1 MVKRV
6 TVISLIVMFA
16 AAQLWAVDGF
26 ERIGEV
32 PIPEADLNDGGIGNM
47 VAGVDVDDDGN
58 MEMYLVNDNTYD
70 GSTEVIPRI
79 YKLEYNGT
87 TWDSVWSAVAPVAYQ
102 NTWPGLTLD
111 DLDGDGL
118 QEIIWGPVNATS
130 TEHPNPYRIVVYE
143 EAGDGSD
150 VMGVDDGAGGYDPNS
165 VWTITGDDDVNLRPT
180 KFVVADIDDDGTKEL
195 IFDDRKGQNGGY
207 FFGVAS
213 VDSIPYNGD
222 GTETWTLE
230 VSGQDFELGTLY
242 NKWDVAVVG
251 NNAYFPCEWQ
261 IAKLSWDGSQWTYD
275 SLPPMAGGPSFNSW
289 QTVDLDADGTEEIV
303 GIEYAWGN
311 YGPYGEDTT
320 RIMLLQEDGSG
331 GLTHT
336 PLFVLPTS
344 VRGIGGDHGDIDQ
357 DGNMDFL
364 FGTRDGIPNA
374 TIYRVEYNGGTAG
387 DITDTENW
395 SLSYADSA
403 YMTFESSGFGVNGI
417 WDVISIANID
427 DDPEMEVLYT
437 SSTGVSA
444 GLGQNESPPVV
455 VLDYTAGVGALDEL
469 VIAEEVMLGDSI
481 PVGYLFKPG
490 RILDGGNTIWF
501 MGVNGS
507 TKETYVFRS
516 VDGGETFT
524 YNATPIAGRGAQMDA
539 YDADVA
545 LVSTA
550 SGKIF
555 KTADGGATFTEVYSY
570 TLGLGDGWFDG
581 LRVLNSTVA
590 VAFGDEASN
599 GDMHFVRTTDNG
611 DNWTEITGI
620 DYLNAAY
627 GYYTWGLGACNVG
640 ESIWCAGLTAE
651 YDSGYVFRSYDAG
664 VNWESFQIPN
674 TIMNLYPR
682 AITFLDDN
690 NGMITDRYGD
700 ILKSADGGETWE
712 TVDLHPN
719 GGWANGVVAIP
730 GTGMIFAM
738 DDNGVFYTSDMG
750 TTWGMVETPA
760 ETESDYF
767 TGGVFLNEEFGYV
780 FTYNGQ
786 VLRFQD
792 MVVDVKEEPVKK
804 PQQYRLSQ
812 NYPNPF
818 NPTTTI
824 SFEIPRNEHVRLTI
838 YDMLG
843 HEVISLVDRNMNQ
856 GQYHIQW
863 NGINKHGQRVATGVY
878 LYQLRTDNMV
888 KTRKMTFI
896 K

>member
-1 MVKRV
+1 MIMVKRA
-6 TVISLIVMFA
+6 TVISLVVMFA
-16 AAQLWAVDGF
+16 VAQLWAVDGF
-26 ERIGEV
+26 ERIDEV

-47 VAGVDVDDDGN
+47 IAGVDLDGDGKQ
-58 MEMYLVNDNTYD
+58 EMYLVNDNTYD
-70 GSTEVIPRI
+70 GATEVIPRI

-102 NTWPGLTLD
+102 NTWPGLTLG
-111 DLDGDGL
+111 DLDGDGK
-118 QEIIWGPVNATS
+118 QEIIWGPVNSFADES
-130 TEHPNPYRIVVYE
+130 NPYRIVVYE

-150 VMGVDDGAGGYDPNS
+150 TLGVDDGAGGFDPNS
-165 VWTITGDDDVNLRPT
+165 VWTIVDVDNANLRPT
-180 KFVVADIDDDGTKEL
+180 KFVIADVDDDGTDEVV
-195 IFDDRKGQNGGY
+195 FNDRKGY
-207 FFGVAS
+207 LYFGVAS
-213 VDSIPYNGD
+213 VDDIPDNGD
-222 GTETWTLE
+222 GSETWTLE
-230 VSGQDFELGTLY
+230 VSGQDFELSGIE

-251 NNAYFPCEWQ
+251 NNCYFPCELQ

-275 SLPPMAGGPSFNSW
+275 SLPPLRGGASFNSW

-303 GIEYAWGN
+303 GIEYSWGS

-320 RIMLLQEDGSG
+320 RIVLLQEDGSG
-331 GLTHT
+331 GLVHT
-336 PLFVLPTS
+336 PLVVMPTS
-344 VRGIGGDHGDIDQ
+344 LMGIGGAHGDIDQ

-364 FGTRDGIPNA
+364 FGSRYADPNA
-374 TIYRVEYNGGTAG
+374 SIYRLEYNGGTTSDVA
-387 DITDTENW
+387 DASNW
-395 SLSYADSA
+395 ALTYADSA
-403 YMTFESSGFGVNGI
+403 YMTFDNSGFGVDGI

-455 VLDYTAGVGALDEL
+455 VLDYTAGVGELDEL
-469 VIAEEVMLGDSI
+469 VIAEEVLLNGSI
-481 PVGYLFKPG
+481 PSGYLFKPG

-501 MGVNGS
+501 MGVDGTN
-507 TKETYVFRS
+507 KETYVFRS
-516 VDGGETFT
+516 VDGGQTFT
-524 YNATPIAGRGAQMDA
+524 HNATPIAGRGAQMDA
-539 YDADVA
+539 YDVDVA

-550 SGKIF
+550 NGKIF
-555 KTADGGATFTEVYSY
+555 KTSDGGATFTEVYSY
-570 TLGLGDGWFDG
+570 SLGLGDGWFDG

-611 DNWTEITGI
+611 DNWTEIEGI
-620 DYLNAAY
+620 DYMNAAY
-627 GYYTWGLGACNVG
+627 GYYTWGLGATNVG

-664 VNWESFQIPN
+664 ETWDSFQIPN
-674 TIMNLYPR
+674 TLMNLYPR

-690 NGMITDRYGD
+690 NGMITDRYGA
-700 ILKSADGGETWE
+700 ILKSTDGGETWA
-712 TVDLHPN
+712 TVSLHPN

-730 GTGMIFAM
+730 GTGMVMAM
-738 DDNGVFYTSDMG
+738 DDNGVFYTNDLG
-750 TTWGMVETPA
+750 ATWGMVETPA
-760 ETESDYF
+760 ETDDDYF
-767 TGGVFLNEEFGYV
+767 TSGVFLNDEFGYV

-792 MVVDVKEEPVKK
+792 MVTDVKDETVKQ

-824 SFEIPRNEHVRLTI
+824 NFEIPRNEHVKLTI

-843 HEVISLVDRNMNQ
+843 HEVVSLVDQNLNS
-856 GQYHIQW
+856 GQYNIQW

-878 LYQLRTDNMV
+878 LYQLRTDHTV